1 MASKIKTLILD
12 LTFFSIFAYM
22 TLYILEF
29 MKPGVVSN
37 YIDLN
42 KISIYLLIIIIS
54 ASIASQIKKIR

>member
-12 LTFFSIFAYM
+12 LTFFSIFAYVI
-22 TLYILEF
+22 LYVLEF

-42 KISIYLLIIIIS
+42 RLSIYLLIIIIS
-54 ASIASQIKKIR
+54 VSIASQIKKIR